1 MPNSYISKITTSQ
14 GTFYL
19 KDSEARDLIN
29 AIAGQI
35 QFHEATNAATT
46 PLGVTWDNNG
56 TLVTGTLKPAENEG
70 LIDNPHWVPVT
81 GYYLVKQTNSVTGK
95 DYFEEYVVVHYEA
108 LNDPITQ
115 YGGYNW
121 EKLGD
126 TEIDFSSLGALAYK
140 DSVTLNKQ
148 TDKVLGVDTTF
159 TPTGGSVSFTG
170 GTTDTFVKSYPGT
183 TQVLETTSIT
193 GTNGTQ
199 SVSKVTKTSKTS
211 TNTVFGTPTTASLVT
226 TSSKTATNTVLGTAT
241 TASKATLSST
251 PLLAQ
256 PTGTPTY
263 ASSIVHNSGINTLLE
278 TATVDTSTETL
289 SFGVCTTTQVSF
301 FPCKTKDVGGG
312 VQGPDTV
319 GVNNYTM
326 TDVSVPVISSNS
338 EVTFNAVAS
347 TTDVSVPVV
356 SSNTEVSTD
365 AVTITDYNVAKVA
378 SAPTIV
384 ATGQTV
390 ASDTNGDSVLTGLGT
405 ATTATAIKTLGAGTV
420 SGMVVQVGTNDQVDA
435 LTDSTSITVS

>member
-19 KDSEARDLIN
+19 KDSEARDLIA
-29 AIAGQI
+29 AISGQI
-35 QFHEATNAATT
+35 QFKLAVSAATT

-56 TLVTGTLKPAENEG
+56 TLVTGTLVPATNTG
-70 LIDNPHWVPVT
+70 TSSTPVWSPT
-81 GYYLVKQTNSVTGK
+81 AGYYLVPQTNASGK
-95 DYFEEYVVVHYEA
+95 DYFEEYVVVNK
-108 LNDPITQ
+108 LSGGS
-115 YGGYNW
+115 YGGYAW

-148 TDKVLGVDTTF
+148 TATVLASGAQGISSGVTVDHIH
-159 TPTGGSVSFTG
+159 S
-170 GTTDTFVKSYPGT
+170 TTDTFVKSYPGT

-241 TASKATLSST
+241 TASKATAGTAISVPQKNWTASPFSRITLSSGNT
-251 PLLAQ
+251 
-256 PTGTPTY
+256 
-263 ASSIVHNSGINTLLE
+263 SILE
-278 TATVDTSTETL
+278 KATVDASTETL
-289 SFGVCTTTQVSF
+289 TLSTASVTQGSVTGVGDTYDDVSIT
-301 FPCKTKDVGGG
+301 P
-312 VQGPDTV
+312 
-319 GVNNYTM
+319 YTFA
-326 TDVSVPVISSNS
+326 DVSVPVISSNS

-378 SAPTIV
+378 SAPTVV

-405 ATTATAIKTLGAGTV
+405 ANTATAVTDMGTFATRPFTITIN
-420 SGMVVQVGTNDQVDA
+420 GPQDKLVDV
-435 LTDSTSITVS
+435 LTDDTSITVA